1 MSHSRYRSNQPQ
13 SAQQR
18 KKGAIEHVFVTKKTI
33 PVKVQPVANDVVEVT
48 AASAVLSN
56 TVDTV
61 VEQASPDVQLIA
73 PVNVDDRPLREFLL
87 AADLHAQ
94 QIFLAQVAMLA
105 ARDAKQQMQKVR
117 DQSLKLA
124 QTNLAAALQQYQQL
138 EVQYQALQQASA
150 KFKTRRA

>member
-1 MSHSRYRSNQPQ
+1 MSRSRYRSNQPPL
-13 SAQQR
+13 AQQR
-18 KKGAIEHVFVTKKTI
+18 KKGAIEQLFVTKKTI
-33 PVKVQPVANDVVEVT
+33 PIKTQPVTTNVVEVT
-48 AASAVLSN
+48 TASASLNN
-56 TVDTV
+56 TVDV
-61 VEQASPDVQLIA
+61 VIEQASSAVQPLPTINA
-73 PVNVDDRPLREFLL
+73 DDRPLRDFLL

-124 QTNLAAALQQYQQL
+124 QTNLATALQRYQQL
-138 EVQYQALQQASA
+138 EAQYQALQQASA